1 MNKQVSRLAVVQD
14 DIPVNQGAEAEPAS
28 PEEEPLQEYRPPRF
42 GGNALWVLALNLI
55 LIVLFQYFSR
65 NGAFLNIVNVTGILI
80 TYSQILLLV
89 VAQTILL
96 SAAQID
102 LSQGANVVLS
112 SVASGLV
119 LVGMSQ
125 AGDPGASATLPVLF
139 TVAALTGATVG
150 LLNGL
155 LVGWLRINSLV
166 ATLGT
171 LGIVLGTAQV
181 ITNGDNL
188 YGVPPSIQTSFG
200 MKEIFD
206 IPLPTLTAFLIVALI
221 WLQFSKT
228 RFGLHNI
235 AIGSS
240 EKAAQRNGIAI
251 ARKLIMLYVVAGLLC
266 GIAGAFDI
274 SRFTTTDI
282 GGHSN
287 DALASISGAVIG
299 GTSLFGGPP
308 NFLGSLLGALLA
320 LILQSGLVV
329 LNFPPFYQTI
339 AIGIVLVIAV
349 AVDRLKVGREPR

>member
-1 MNKQVSRLAVVQD
+1 MNKPVSRLAVVKE
-14 DIPVNQGAEAEPAS
+14 DIAVIQSATTEPSPSEDEAPQA
-28 PEEEPLQEYRPPRF
+28 YRAPRF
-42 GGNALWVLALNLI
+42 GGNAIWVLALNVI

-65 NGAFLNIVNVTGILI
+65 NGAFLNVVNVTGVLI
-80 TYSQILLLV
+80 AYSQILLLV

-96 SAAQID
+96 SAGQID

-112 SVASGLV
+112 SVLSGLV
-119 LVGMSQ
+119 LVSLSQ
-125 AGDPGASATLPVLF
+125 VSDPGASTTLPVLF
-139 TVAALTGATVG
+139 VVAAVTGGMVG

-188 YGVPPSIQTSFG
+188 YGVPSSIQTSFG
-200 MKEIFD
+200 MKELFD
-206 IPLPTLTAFLIVALI
+206 IPLPTLTAILIVAII

-228 RFGLHNI
+228 RLGLYSV

-251 ARKLIMLYVVAGLLC
+251 ARQLIILYVVAGLLC